1 MYVHDM
7 MSESLNGLQCFT
19 YLGRKIKKIHFFE
32 AYLFSFTLE
41 TCGKLTVNFT
51 KQRFVLLCSLSYFRD
66 RTKLA
71 IGKHSADFMD
81 QSVCEWMNRNMKF
94 RMLYFAVV
102 EPSFWSCCPEKRL
115 SKHWTGKNK
124 LVLVTFS
131 YQVNVWPMLS
141 LHLLIISDIFL
152 C

>member
-19 YLGRKIKKIHFFE
+19 YLGRKIKKKITSLRHT
-32 AYLFSFTLE
+32 YS
-41 TCGKLTVNFT
+41 
-51 KQRFVLLCSLSYFRD
+51 VLPLRLVVSWLSISQNRDLYCCVHCHISRD

-141 LHLLIISDIFL
+141 LST